1 MPGGKQKRFVS
12 LCFPDVNV
20 ICECTFPWIERRH
33 QIGINTEKP
42 LRMLRGSS
50 LQRLTNEKLIH
61 KKNYGP
67 AQKPSLPESTTLHF
81 TRIWFLMESNENV
94 DHTHTQIVTQ
104 ILEKTML
111 IVVRNDSGAGTPA
124 RKTTKVLEFWWFHG
138 PRCWNVMTPFAH
150 GIKWS
155 TEDSIDVMDAWVCL
169 GGVRPAAGSEN
180 FSIFSFA
187 CLCRITRRWTFFT
200 TPCRS
205 CSRSLLSWVGHDT
218 LQKEMDIELDPRRAN
233 CIKWSQIYI
242 YVQQTSGCFHQELWI
257 VPKFFEHWHVNLQVC
272 VDVSQP
278 FSDGMVRWM
287 NRHADWYWFVKIT
300 KPKKNGSCVCFHKW
314 KMLLKSP

>member
-1 MPGGKQKRFVS
+1 
-12 LCFPDVNV
+12 
-20 ICECTFPWIERRH
+20 
-33 QIGINTEKP
+33 
-42 LRMLRGSS
+42 
-50 LQRLTNEKLIH
+50 
-61 KKNYGP
+61 
-67 AQKPSLPESTTLHF
+67 
-81 TRIWFLMESNENV
+81 
-94 DHTHTQIVTQ
+94 
-104 ILEKTML
+104 ML

-242 YVQQTSGCFHQELWI
+242 YVQQTSGLFPSRI
-257 VPKFFEHWHVNLQVC
+257 VDCTQVLRTLAC
-272 VDVSQP
+272 
-278 FSDGMVRWM
+278 
-287 NRHADWYWFVKIT
+287 
-300 KPKKNGSCVCFHKW
+300 KPPSLRGCLAAILGWNGSMNEPPCRLILICQNY
-314 KMLLKSP
+314 

>member
-1 MPGGKQKRFVS
+1 MSSASAPSLGSSAGTKLVS
-12 LCFPDVNV
+12 TPRSH
-20 ICECTFPWIERRH
+20 CECFVDPACS
-33 QIGINTEKP
+33 
-42 LRMLRGSS
+42 GSPMKNWF
-50 LQRLTNEKLIH
+50 T